1 MFRCLPKQSA
11 GVLLALF
18 LSGACGL
25 AGAATDLPVDTLRPG
40 EFAWSPAL
48 APSGPVLVVVS
59 LPAQRA
65 WVYRNGVRIGATTV
79 STGRRGHETPVG
91 VYTILQKAR
100 EHYSNLYDSA
110 PMPFMQ
116 RLTWDGIALHA
127 GHLPGYPASHGCIRL
142 PPEFA
147 ELLFTVTAKE
157 TTVVVTDAPPAPP
170 PITAGPFASASATM
184 RPAPDDQ
191 THFSWTPELAPEG
204 PLTLLLAT
212 REQSMLVLRNGVEI
226 GRAHVAVSEALRH
239 GTYAYALMEGA
250 LEIPSAVRP
259 DRPAL
264 PWSAITM
271 HGGTAAPALDLR
283 QAVADGDL
291 VIPPAF
297 ARAVYDLLQPGTTLI
312 VTEEPLS
319 PGEANPPDR

>member
-1 MFRCLPKQSA
+1 MRTALSTRLSFT
-11 GVLLALF
+11 VLALV
-18 LSGACGL
+18 LACGL
-25 AGAATDLPVDTLRPG
+25 AVAGEVAPVDALRPG
-40 EFAWSPAL
+40 QFAWAPEL
-48 APSGPVLVVVS
+48 APHGPVLVVVS

-65 WVYRNGVRIGATTV
+65 WVYRNGVRIGTSTV

-142 PPEFA
+142 PPGFA
-147 ELLFTVTAKE
+147 ELLFAATARE

-170 PITAGPFASASATM
+170 PITAGPFASGARSL
-184 RPAPDDQ
+184 PAADGQAP
-191 THFSWTPELAPEG
+191 TGWAPERAPEG

-212 REQSMLVLRNGVEI
+212 AEQQLLVLRNGIEI
-226 GRAHVAVSEALRH
+226 GRADVVVAERLRH
-239 GTYAYALMEGA
+239 GTYAYALLEGT
-250 LEIPSAVRP
+250 LEAPAIVHP

-264 PWSAITM
+264 PWTVIRVE
-271 HGGTAAPALDLR
+271 GDAASPPDLR
-283 QAVADGDL
+283 QAAADGEL

-297 ARAVYDLLQPGTTLI
+297 ARQVYDLLVPGTTLI
-312 VTEEPLS
+312 VSDEPL
-319 PGEANPPDR
+319 PD